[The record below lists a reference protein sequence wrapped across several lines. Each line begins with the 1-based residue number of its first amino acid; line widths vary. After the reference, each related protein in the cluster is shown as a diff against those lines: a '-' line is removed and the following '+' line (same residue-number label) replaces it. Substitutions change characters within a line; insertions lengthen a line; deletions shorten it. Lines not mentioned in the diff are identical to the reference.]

1 MGSSE
6 APEVPPLS
14 TASAVTLVTSALLT
28 CQSLD
33 IQLSEMVSL
42 AYAVISLKL
51 LLRVLLVSDSLMQ
64 YSLAQNS
71 G

>member
-6 APEVPPLS
+6 APEVLPPS
-14 TASAVTLVTSALLT
+14 TASAVTLVTSALLI

-33 IQLSEMVSL
+33 IQLSEVVSL
-42 AYAVISLKL
+42 AYTVISLKL
-51 LLRVLLVSDSLMQ
+51 LLRVLLVSDSLTQ
-64 YSLAQNS
+64 SSLAQKS